1 MHVCKT
7 PYMDE
12 EKLIKGC
19 VSRDERSFRLLYES
33 YYGKMLRVCMQF
45 ANSRDEAKDMVQE
58 GFIRAFKNIHQYN
71 FTGSFEG
78 WLRQTVRNTAINF
91 LKKDRLRNISDSIDN
106 SYSTMRRLETQ
117 TGSENI
123 LSNLSADELFRLIQ
137 QLPTT
142 YRTVFCLYIFE
153 EMQHKEI
160 AAILNITE
168 STSRSNLT
176 KARMKLQQQ
185 LNKLHKSELK
195 YVNERV

>member
-1 MHVCKT
+1 
-7 PYMDE
+7 MDE

-19 VSRDERSFRLLYES
+19 VSQDERSFQLLFES
-33 YYGKMLRVCMQF
+33 YYGKMLRVCMQL
-45 ANSRDEAKDMVQE
+45 ANSREEAKDMVQE

-106 SYSTMRRLETQ
+106 SYTTMRRLETQ

-123 LSNLSADELFRLIQ
+123 LSNISADELINLVQ
-137 QLPTT
+137 HLPKT
-142 YRTVFCLYIFE
+142 YRTVFSLFVFE

-176 KARMKLQQQ
+176 KARVKLQQQ
-185 LNKLHKSELK
+185 IDKLYKPEVR